1 MTLVAGKV
9 GNLLLAWLCGGG
21 VLATTGCALGGGAGT
36 SGPGPNMQYSGA
48 PELAGTISV
57 PATAASGRVTFV
69 TALVLQAFQWPLAS
83 VDTARGMLVSDWQYF
98 EPAIR
103 RSGGQRICQNA
114 MALRFTVQAMSPQ
127 WLRIA
132 AEAYLP
138 RPGTGETGWSNA
150 LEPQVDTERRDA
162 LDQARAA
169 LASLRK
175 LLVATDAAQER
186 EVRALKDFGHQ
197 LDDGSYRRCQGRG

>member
-1 MTLVAGKV
+1 VTLVARRSAA
-9 GNLLLAWLCGGG
+9 LLLAGLCAGS
-21 VLATTGCALGGGAGT
+21 LAATGCALGGGAGAG
-36 SGPGPNMQYSGA
+36 GPGPNMQFSGA

-57 PATAASGRVTFV
+57 PSTAANGRVTLA
-69 TALVLQAFQWPLAS
+69 TALVLQAFEWRLAS
-83 VDTARGMLVSDWQYF
+83 VDTAQGRLVSDWQYF

-114 MALRFTVQAMSPQ
+114 MALRFTVQAMSPR
-127 WLRIA
+127 WVRIA

-138 RPGTGETGWSNA
+138 RPATGQTGWSNA
-150 LEPQVDTERRDA
+150 IEPQADTDRRNA

-175 LLVATDAAQER
+175 LLVGSGAAQDT
-186 EVRALKDFGHQ
+186 EVRALEDFGHQ
-197 LDDGSYRRCQGRG
+197 LDDGSFRRCAERG